1 MLQKRLIILL
11 CVLIIVPTVVIGW
24 MAYRF
29 SIDSIR
35 SDRINVI
42 GQIASSRQEQLSRL
56 LTQTHSR
63 ANIFLGDLLV
73 KCLHRDALDQVCAK
87 AFLGDYLHT
96 EVASGAVLYIPQ
108 ANQHLIVGNPPAAA
122 RGAVDFVEQQLAWVT
137 EPSAAAER
145 YFSVIVRDKRS
156 SLQLQ
161 VTYPVSQ
168 LQPIFSIPPELGRS
182 GEIFLADSKGFFI
195 TQSKFSARQGHAYPI
210 SAMPMQ
216 TCLSG
221 QSAEMLAAD
230 YRGQAVIHGFRFV
243 PEIGGG
249 CIMAHIEQSEAFA
262 PVRMLERRIL
272 TALLLFVV
280 VTAVIVNL
288 LARRIVRPIIRLTDT
303 ARRISNGDHSIRAA
317 TTGLDE
323 ISELAK
329 SFNQMTDALSD
340 AQRNLEAK
348 VEERTQALRL
358 SQERYMLAERAVND
372 GIWDW
377 NILDHQYYLSP
388 RWNKIL
394 GYAPG
399 ELPNRESI
407 FFELIHPDDKHRA
420 SELFKR
426 HLENKERYVAEI
438 RLQHK
443 DGSYRWVLDRGEAIR
458 DESGQPIRM
467 IGSITDITERKAA
480 EAELISYRDHLEERV
495 AMATTEVQAIVQ
507 TAVNGVIS
515 IDASGAIRVFN
526 PAAERLF
533 GWQAQEVIGKNVS
546 LLMPEAVAREHD
558 DYIQRFLNSQQ
569 GKILGIE
576 REVVAQRKDGSQ
588 FPANLA
594 VGHGVI
600 SEGRHIFVG
609 FIADISLQKQAQQEL
624 RLAKE
629 AAEAAAKAKSN
640 FLANMSHEIRTP
652 MNTVI
657 GFAEVALQKPD
668 LPTETRDHIRIILS
682 SARHL
687 LSVIND
693 ILDFSK
699 IEAGKVELESVCF
712 NLPAA
717 MRDTLQTIGLR
728 AAEKGLKLDMQIDPA
743 LPAYFSGD
751 PNRLRQVVL
760 NLVGN
765 AVKFTE
771 TGQIMVTVEPAE
783 GEEMLHF
790 AISDTGIGMTA
801 EQAERIFESFSQAD
815 STTSRRFGGTGLGTT
830 ISKQIV
836 EMMGGRIWVDS
847 RLGEGSTFH
856 FTIHLPSTAQHE
868 SCLYW
873 QKQPLRTDFKSPR
886 SFSVLLA
893 EDIEANANLARL
905 RLEQQGHNVFW
916 VKNGR
921 QAVDAF
927 KAGGMDLILMDL
939 QMPVLDGI
947 EATRQIRQ
955 LEHGTGRR
963 VPILAL
969 TASVLKH
976 EKLECTEA
984 GMDGIVG
991 KPIDINELLEKMES
1005 LTPAGIGQ
1013 VRTQIE
1019 QPPQPQT
1026 ELTLDFSALSAVA
1039 DTDKGVQTWQDS
1051 RVYLNALHSFAEQ
1064 HVDDAVQMQVLC
1076 AQNPGDVRD
1085 AERLAHALK
1094 GVAGNL
1100 ALTKVAELAVKL
1112 DDQLKHQPILQP
1124 QPALAELDKAL
1135 KETVAAIRQLPAAGD
1150 PVLSG
1155 QPLGQQQL
1163 IDLLQTL
1170 LPALDSLNP
1179 DNAEPIM
1186 RQIGAGLQAAEVKP
1200 LQQAID
1206 SFDFD
1211 TAKAEVQRLIDG
1223 LTNATEQRR
1232 T

>member
-1 MLQKRLIILL
+1 MLQKRLIVLL
-11 CVLIIVPTVVIGW
+11 SILIILPTLIIGW

-35 SDRINVI
+35 TDRVHVV
-42 GQIASSRQEQLSRL
+42 GQIAASRQEQLSRL
-56 LTQTHSR
+56 LSQTHNR
-63 ANIFLGDLLV
+63 ANLFLGDLV
-73 KCLHRDALDQVCAK
+73 IKCLHQNQLDQSCAK
-87 AFLGDYLHT
+87 DFLRDYLHT
-96 EVASGAVLYIPQ
+96 EAATGGVLFVPD
-108 ANQHLIVGNPPAAA
+108 ANQHVIVGTAPAAVH
-122 RGAVDFVEQQLAWVT
+122 GLVDFTDQQLAWLT
-137 EPSAAAER
+137 PYTTATER
-145 YFSVIVRDKRS
+145 YYSVIVRDKRS
-156 SLQLQ
+156 ALQLQ
-161 VTYPVSQ
+161 VTYPASQ
-168 LQPIFSIPPELGRS
+168 LQSLFTTPTELGKS
-182 GEIFLADSKGFFI
+182 GEIFLADNQGFFV
-195 TQSKFSARQGHAYPI
+195 TQPKFTALQGQTHPI
-210 SAMPMQ
+210 SAAPMQ
-216 TCLSG
+216 ACLSG
-221 QSAEMLAAD
+221 QNSEMLAPD
-230 YRGQAVIHGFRFV
+230 YRGIAVIHGFRFV
-243 PEIGGG
+243 PEMGGA
-249 CIMAHIEQSEAFA
+249 CIMAHITQSEAFA
-262 PVRMLERRIL
+262 PVQTLEKRIL
-272 TALLLFVV
+272 VAASVFILLTGLLVS
-280 VTAVIVNL
+280 L
-288 LARRIVRPIIRLTDT
+288 LARRIVKPITRLTET
-303 ARRISNGDHSIRAA
+303 ARRISNGDHSIRAQM
-317 TTGLDE
+317 TGLDE

-348 VEERTQALRL
+348 VEERTQALQL

-377 NILDHQYYLSP
+377 NIVDHQYYLSP

-394 GYAPG
+394 GYAAG

-420 SELFKR
+420 SEVFKR
-426 HLENKERYVAEI
+426 HLENRERYVAEI

-458 DESGQPIRM
+458 DEFGQPIRM

-546 LLMPEAVAREHD
+546 VLMPEPVAREHD
-558 DYIQRFLNSQQ
+558 GYIQRFLKTQQ
-569 GKILGIE
+569 GRILGIE

-594 VGHGVI
+594 VGHGDI

-609 FIADISLQKQAQQEL
+609 FIADISLQKQAEQEL

-668 LPTETRDHIRIILS
+668 LPKETRDHISIILS

-712 NLPAA
+712 NLPFA
-717 MRDTLQTIGLR
+717 MQETLQSIGLR
-728 AAEKGLKLDMQIDPA
+728 AAEKGLLLDLKIDPA
-743 LPAYFSGD
+743 LPAYFNGD

-771 TGQIMVTVEPAE
+771 TGKIIVSIEKADTAD
-783 GEEMLHF
+783 MLHF
-790 AISDTGIGMTA
+790 AISDTGIGMTP
-801 EQAERIFESFSQAD
+801 EQTEKIFESFSQAD

-847 RLGEGSTFH
+847 QMGVGSTFH
-856 FTIHLPSTAQHE
+856 FTIRLPSTDQQD
-868 SCLYW
+868 SCLY
-873 QKQPLRTDFKSPR
+873 QDRPQPQLDFISPR
-886 SFSVLLA
+886 SFTVLLA

-905 RLEQQGHNVFW
+905 RLEQQGHQVIW
-916 VKNGR
+916 VKNG
-921 QAVDAF
+921 QEAVDRF
-927 KAGGMDLILMDL
+927 KAGGVDLILMDL

-947 EATRQIRQ
+947 DATRQIRQ
-955 LEHGTGRR
+955 LEHGQQRR
-963 VPILAL
+963 IPILAL

-976 EKLECTEA
+976 EMQECADA
-984 GMDGIVG
+984 GMDAIVG
-991 KPIDINELLEKMES
+991 KPIDINELLEKME
-1005 LTPAGIGQ
+1005 LLVPAGMGRL
-1013 VRTQIE
+1013 RTHVDSSSV
-1019 QPPQPQT
+1019 PKPS
-1026 ELTLDFSALSAVA
+1026 LDFSALSSVA
-1039 DTDKGVQTWQDS
+1039 SPEKALQNWQDPFI
-1051 RVYLNALHSFAEQ
+1051 YLKALHDFAEQ
-1064 HVDDAVQMQVLC
+1064 HGNDAARMADLC
-1076 AQNPGDVRD
+1076 LQPPNDKVA

-1094 GVAGNL
+1094 GLAGNL
-1100 ALTKVAELAVKL
+1100 ALTTVADLASRL
-1112 DDQLKHQPILQP
+1112 DQQLKTQALQYLT
-1124 QPALAELDKAL
+1124 AGFAELDAALQAAVKAI
-1135 KETVAAIRQLPAAGD
+1135 KQLPKPASLNASIE
-1150 PVLSG
+1150 PVNKTE
-1155 QPLGQQQL
+1155 
-1163 IDLLQTL
+1163 ITVLLKSL
-1170 LPALDSLNP
+1170 LLALDSLNP
-1179 DNAEPIM
+1179 DKAEPIL
-1186 RQIGAGLQAAEVKP
+1186 RQLESGLHASDLKN
-1200 LQQAID
+1200 LRHAID
-1206 SFDFD
+1206 NFDFD
-1211 TAKAEVQRLIDG
+1211 VAKAEVQNLISQ
-1223 LTNATEQRR
+1223 LTSEN
-1232 T
+1232 